1 MLVRRRNYCTF
12 ASLILND
19 MDTIQRALQQRVVD
33 RMKPQKV
40 MLIFGPRRV
49 GKTFLLKQIVQS
61 FKGKSLMLNG
71 EDADSIAMLE
81 PISIA
86 NYCHVLEGMDLL
98 AIDEAQHI
106 PDIGKKLKLIVDEVP
121 GIRVIASGSSS
132 FDLKNQAGEPLVG
145 RGTQFVLLPFSQQEI
160 ATVESPIES
169 KRNLEARLI
178 YGSYPEVVM
187 LDTFVEKKEY
197 LNDIV
202 ESYLLKDILA
212 VDGIKNSAKIRD
224 LLRLVAYQ
232 MGDELSFEEVG
243 KQLGISKNTVERY
256 LDLLQKVFVLYRL
269 GGFSKNLR
277 KEVTKSSKWYFTDN
291 GVRNAVIRNF
301 EPLSLRTD
309 ADRGAL
315 WENYI
320 ITERMKR
327 NQNERLGLEFHF
339 WRTYDKQEID
349 LIETGSGV
357 MNAFEMKLGKKSP
370 SAPKAFA
377 EAYPEAKFAVVNANN
392 YSEYI

>member
-1 MLVRRRNYCTF
+1 
-12 ASLILND
+12 
-19 MDTIQRALQQRVVD
+19 MDTIQRALQQRVEE

-86 NYCHVLEGMDLL
+86 NYRHVLEGMDLL

-187 LDTFVEKKEY
+187 LDTFAEKKEY

>member
-1 MLVRRRNYCTF
+1 MLYFCGINLKAMDMIRRMMQKQIE
-12 ASLILND
+12 S
-19 MDTIQRALQQRVVD
+19 
-33 RMKPQKV
+33 RMQAQKV
-40 MLIFGPRRV
+40 MLLFGARRV
-49 GKTFLLKQIVQS
+49 GKTFLLKQIVENFS
-61 FKGKSLMLNG
+61 GKSLMLNG
-71 EDADSIAMLE
+71 EDADSIALLE
-81 PISIA
+81 PVSIA
-86 NYCHVLEGMDLL
+86 NYRHVFQDVKLL

-106 PDIGKKLKLIVDEVP
+106 PDIGRKLKLIVDEVP
-121 GIRVIASGSSS
+121 DIRVIASGSSS

-145 RGTQFVLLPFSQQEI
+145 RSTQFMLLPFSQQEI
-160 ATVESPIES
+160 SMVESPIET
-169 KRNLEARLI
+169 KRNLEIRLL
-178 YGSYPEVVM
+178 YGSYPEVVA
-187 LDTFVEKKEY
+187 LESFEQKKEY
-197 LNDIV
+197 LSDIV

-212 VDGIKNSAKIRD
+212 VDGIKHSAKIRD

-232 MGDELSFEEVG
+232 MGDELSCEEVG

-349 LIETGSGV
+349 LIEIGSGM
-357 MNAFEMKLGKKSP
+357 MNAFEMKSGKKSP

-377 EAYPEAKFAVVNANN
+377 TAYPEAQFTVVNMNN
-392 YSEYI
+392 YSAYI

>member
-1 MLVRRRNYCTF
+1 
-12 ASLILND
+12 
-19 MDTIQRALQQRVVD
+19 MDQIKRALQPRIEE

-49 GKTFLLKQIVQS
+49 GKTFLLKQIVQG
-61 FKGKSLMLNG
+61 FAGKSLVLNG

-86 NYCHVLEGMDLL
+86 NYRHVLDGVELL

-106 PDIGKKLKLIVDEVP
+106 PDIGKKLKLIVDEIP
-121 GIRVIASGSSS
+121 DIRVVASGSSS

-145 RGTQFVLLPFSQQEI
+145 RGTQFTLLPLSQQEI
-160 ATVESPIES
+160 ASMESPLEA
-169 KRNLEARLI
+169 KRNLEFRLL

-187 LDTFVEKKEY
+187 LDSFAEKKEY
-197 LNDIV
+197 LSDIV

-212 VDGIKNSAKIRD
+212 VDGIKNSGKMRD

-232 MGDELSFEEVG
+232 MGSELSYDELG

-269 GGFSKNLR
+269 GGFSRNLR

-291 GVRNAVIRNF
+291 GVRNAVIRDFTPYLNRSDN
-301 EPLSLRTD
+301 E
-309 ADRGAL
+309 RGAL

-320 ITERMKR
+320 ITERLKR
-327 NQNERLGLEFHF
+327 NQNERLVREFYF

-349 LIETGSGV
+349 LIEIGFGE
-357 MNAFEMKLGKKSP
+357 MNALEMKAGKKSP
-370 SAPKAFA
+370 LAPKAFA
-377 EAYPEAKFAVVNANN
+377 EAYPEARFSVVNSNN
-392 YSEYI
+392 YTEYI

>member
-1 MLVRRRNYCTF
+1 
-12 ASLILND
+12 
-19 MDTIQRALQQRVVD
+19 MDTIHRALQKQIEM

-40 MLIFGPRRV
+40 MLVFGPRRV

-61 FKGKSLMLNG
+61 FSGRSLVLNG
-71 EDADSIAMLE
+71 EDADSAALLE
-81 PISIA
+81 PVSIA
-86 NYCHVLEGMDLL
+86 NYRHVLQSVELL

-106 PDIGKKLKLIVDEVP
+106 PDIGRKLKLIVDEIP
-121 GIRVIASGSSS
+121 NIRVIASGLSS

-145 RGTQFVLLPFSQQEI
+145 RSTQFTLLPFSQQEI
-160 ATVESPIES
+160 ATIESPIET
-169 KRNLEARLI
+169 KRNLEIRQL
-178 YGSYPEVVM
+178 YGSYPDVVA
-187 LDTFVEKKEY
+187 LESFEEKKEY
-197 LNDIV
+197 LMDIV

-212 VDGIKNSAKIRD
+212 VDGIKNSAKIHD

-232 MGDELSFEEVG
+232 MGDELSYEEVG

-269 GGFSKNLR
+269 GGYSKNLR

-301 EPLSLRTD
+301 EPLSRRTD
-309 ADRGAL
+309 IDRGAL

-320 ITERMKR
+320 ITERLKR
-327 NQNERLGLEFHF
+327 NYNNRLLLDFYF

-349 LIETGSGV
+349 LLEVGSGM
-357 MNAFEMKLGKKSP
+357 MNAFEMKAGKKSP

-377 EAYPEAKFAVVNANN
+377 DAYPEAQFTAINIDN
-392 YSEYI
+392 YWEYI

>member
-1 MLVRRRNYCTF
+1 
-12 ASLILND
+12 
-19 MDTIQRALQQRVVD
+19 MDTIQRASQQRVEE

-40 MLIFGPRRV
+40 MLVFGPRRV

-86 NYCHVLEGMDLL
+86 NYRHVLEGVDLL

-187 LDTFVEKKEY
+187 LDTFAEKKEY
-197 LNDIV
+197 INDIV

-232 MGDELSFEEVG
+232 MGDELSCEEVG

-349 LIETGSGV
+349 LIEIGSGV
-357 MNAFEMKLGKKSP
+357 MNAFEMKSGKKSP
-370 SAPKAFA
+370 AAPKAFA
-377 EAYPEAKFAVVNANN
+377 EAYPEAQFTVVNMNN
-392 YSEYI
+392 YSDYI

>member
-1 MLVRRRNYCTF
+1 
-12 ASLILND
+12 
-19 MDTIQRALQQRVVD
+19 MDQIQRALLPQVEQ

-40 MLIFGPRRV
+40 MMIFGPRRV
-49 GKTFLLKQIVQS
+49 GKTFLLKQIVQR
-61 FKGKSLMLNG
+61 FDGKSLVLNG
-71 EDADSIAMLE
+71 EDADSVAMLE
-81 PISIA
+81 PVSIA
-86 NYCHVLEGMDLL
+86 NYRHVLEGVDLL
-98 AIDEAQHI
+98 AIDEAQHV
-106 PDIGKKLKLIVDEVP
+106 PDIGKKLKLIVDEIP

-145 RGTQFVLLPFSQQEI
+145 RGTQFILLPFSQREI

-169 KRNLEARLI
+169 MRNLETRLL
-178 YGSYPEVVM
+178 YGSYPEVVASES
-187 LDTFVEKKEY
+187 FAEKKEY
-197 LNDIV
+197 LGDIV

-212 VDGIKNSAKIRD
+212 VDGVKNSAKMRD

-232 MGDELSFEEVG
+232 MGNELSYEEIG

-269 GGFSKNLR
+269 GGYSKNLR
-277 KEVTKSSKWYFTDN
+277 KEVAKSSKWYFLDN

-301 EPLSLRTD
+301 EPYQLRSD
-309 ADRGAL
+309 DERGAL

-327 NQNERLGLEFHF
+327 NHNERLGLEYYF
-339 WRTYDKQEID
+339 WRTYDRQEID

-357 MNAFEMKLGKKSP
+357 MNAFEMKSGKKTP

-377 EAYPEAKFAVVNANN
+377 NAYPQAQFAAVNINN
-392 YSEYI
+392 YLDYI

>member
-1 MLVRRRNYCTF
+1 
-12 ASLILND
+12 
-19 MDTIQRALQQRVVD
+19 MDQIRRALQKQIEM

-40 MLIFGPRRV
+40 MLVFGPRRV
-49 GKTFLLKQIVQS
+49 GKTFLLRQIVQS
-61 FKGKSLMLNG
+61 FSGKSLVLNG
-71 EDADSIAMLE
+71 EDADSAALLE
-81 PISIA
+81 PVSIA
-86 NYCHVLEGMDLL
+86 NYRHVFQNVELL

-145 RGTQFVLLPFSQQEI
+145 RSTQFTLLPFSQQEI

-169 KRNLEARLI
+169 KRNLEIRQL
-178 YGSYPEVVM
+178 YGSYPDVVA
-187 LDTFVEKKEY
+187 LDSFEEKKEY
-197 LNDIV
+197 LMDIV

-212 VDGIKNSAKIRD
+212 VDGIKNSAKIHD

-232 MGDELSFEEVG
+232 MGDELSYEEVG

-269 GGFSKNLR
+269 GGYSKNLR

-301 EPLSLRTD
+301 EPLSRRTD
-309 ADRGAL
+309 IDRGAL

-320 ITERMKR
+320 ITERLKR
-327 NQNERLGLEFHF
+327 NYNNRLLLDFYF

-349 LIETGSGV
+349 LLEIGSGV
-357 MNAFEMKLGKKSP
+357 MNAFEMKAGKKTP
-370 SAPKAFA
+370 TAPKAFA
-377 EAYPEAKFAVVNANN
+377 AAYPEACFSAVNANN
-392 YSEYI
+392 YTAFI

>member
-1 MLVRRRNYCTF
+1 
-12 ASLILND
+12 
-19 MDTIQRALQQRVVD
+19 MDTIRRIMQRQIES
-33 RMKPQKV
+33 RMQAQKV
-40 MLIFGPRRV
+40 MLLFGARRV
-49 GKTFLLKQIVQS
+49 GKTFLLKQIVADFS
-61 FKGKSLMLNG
+61 GKSLVLNG
-71 EDADSIAMLE
+71 EDADSVAMLE
-81 PISIA
+81 PVSIA
-86 NYCHVLEGMDLL
+86 NYRHIFQDVKLL

-121 GIRVIASGSSS
+121 DIRVIASGSSS

-145 RGTQFVLLPFSQQEI
+145 RSIQFMLLPLSQQEI
-160 ATVESPIES
+160 STIESPIET
-169 KRNLEARLI
+169 KRNLEIRLL
-178 YGSYPEVVM
+178 YGSYPEVVA
-187 LDTFVEKKEY
+187 LESFEKKKEY
-197 LNDIV
+197 LSDIV

-224 LLRLVAYQ
+224 LLRLIAYQ
-232 MGDELSFEEVG
+232 MGDEVSYDELG

-269 GGFSKNLR
+269 GGYSKNLR
-277 KEVTKSSKWYFTDN
+277 KEVSKSSKWYFADN

-320 ITERMKR
+320 ITERLKR
-327 NQNERLGLEFHF
+327 NQNQRLGLEFYF

-349 LIETGSGV
+349 LIEMGSDT
-357 MNAFEMKLGKKSP
+357 MNAFEMKSGKKTP

-377 EAYPEAKFAVVNANN
+377 EAYPEAQYVVVNKEN
-392 YSEYI
+392 YWEII

>member
-1 MLVRRRNYCTF
+1 
-12 ASLILND
+12 
-19 MDTIQRALQQRVVD
+19 MDQIQRALLPQVEQ

-40 MLIFGPRRV
+40 MMIFGPRRV
-49 GKTFLLKQIVQS
+49 GKTFLLKQIVQR
-61 FKGKSLMLNG
+61 FDGKSLVLNG
-71 EDADSIAMLE
+71 EDADSVAMLE
-81 PISIA
+81 PVSIA
-86 NYCHVLEGMDLL
+86 NYRHVLEGVDLL
-98 AIDEAQHI
+98 AIDEAQHV
-106 PDIGKKLKLIVDEVP
+106 PDIGKKLKLIVDEIP

-145 RGTQFVLLPFSQQEI
+145 RGTQFILLPFSQREI
-160 ATVESPIES
+160 ATVESPIEC
-169 KRNLEARLI
+169 KRNLEARLL
-178 YGSYPEVVM
+178 YGSYPEVVASES
-187 LDTFVEKKEY
+187 FAEKKEY
-197 LNDIV
+197 LGDIV

-212 VDGIKNSAKIRD
+212 VDGVKNSAKMRD

-232 MGDELSFEEVG
+232 MGNELSYEEIG

-269 GGFSKNLR
+269 GGYSKNLR
-277 KEVTKSSKWYFTDN
+277 KEVAKSSKWYFLDN

-301 EPLSLRTD
+301 EPYQLRSD
-309 ADRGAL
+309 DERGAL

-327 NQNERLGLEFHF
+327 NHNERLGLEYYF
-339 WRTYDKQEID
+339 WRTYDRQEID

-357 MNAFEMKLGKKSP
+357 MNAFEMKSGKKTP

-377 EAYPEAKFAVVNANN
+377 NAYPQAQFAAVNINN
-392 YSEYI
+392 YLDFI

>member
-1 MLVRRRNYCTF
+1 
-12 ASLILND
+12 
-19 MDTIQRALQQRVVD
+19 MDTIR
-33 RMKPQKV
+33 RMMQKQIESRMQPQKV
-40 MLIFGPRRV
+40 MLLFGARRV
-49 GKTFLLKQIVQS
+49 GKTFLLKQIVEDYS
-61 FKGKSLMLNG
+61 GKSLVLNG
-71 EDADSIAMLE
+71 EDADTVAMLE
-81 PISIA
+81 PVSIA
-86 NYCHVLEGMDLL
+86 NYRHVFQDVKLL

-106 PDIGKKLKLIVDEVP
+106 PDIGRKLKLIVDEVP
-121 GIRVIASGSSS
+121 DIRVIASGSSS

-145 RGTQFVLLPFSQQEI
+145 RSTQFILLPFSQQEI
-160 ATVESPIES
+160 STVESPIES
-169 KRNLEARLI
+169 KRNLEIRLL
-178 YGSYPEVVM
+178 YGSYPEVVA
-187 LDTFVEKKEY
+187 LASFEQKKEY

-224 LLRLVAYQ
+224 LLRLIAYQ
-232 MGDELSFEEVG
+232 MGDEVSCDELG
-243 KQLGISKNTVERY
+243 RQLGISKNTVEHY

-277 KEVTKSSKWYFTDN
+277 KEVTKSSKWYFADN

-301 EPLSLRTD
+301 EPLSLHTD

-320 ITERMKR
+320 ITERLKR
-327 NQNERLGLEFHF
+327 KQNERLGLDFYF

-349 LIETGSGV
+349 LIEIGSGT
-357 MNAFEMKLGKKSP
+357 MNAFEMKAGKKTP

-377 EAYPEAKFAVVNANN
+377 DAYPEAHYVVVNKEN
-392 YSEYI
+392 YWEII

>member
-1 MLVRRRNYCTF
+1 MLYFCGINLKAMDMIRRMMQKQIE
-12 ASLILND
+12 S
-19 MDTIQRALQQRVVD
+19 
-33 RMKPQKV
+33 RMQAQKV
-40 MLIFGPRRV
+40 MLLFGARRV
-49 GKTFLLKQIVQS
+49 GKTFLLKQIVENFS
-61 FKGKSLMLNG
+61 GKSLMLNG
-71 EDADSIAMLE
+71 EDADSIALLE
-81 PISIA
+81 PVSIA
-86 NYCHVLEGMDLL
+86 NYRHVFQDVKLL

-106 PDIGKKLKLIVDEVP
+106 PDIGRKLKLIVDEVP
-121 GIRVIASGSSS
+121 DIRVIASGSSS

-145 RGTQFVLLPFSQQEI
+145 RSTQFMLLPFSQQEI
-160 ATVESPIES
+160 SMVESPIET
-169 KRNLEARLI
+169 KRNLEIRLL
-178 YGSYPEVVM
+178 YGSYPEVVA
-187 LDTFVEKKEY
+187 LESFEQKKEY
-197 LNDIV
+197 LSDIV

-232 MGDELSFEEVG
+232 MGDELSCEEVG

-349 LIETGSGV
+349 LIEIGSGM
-357 MNAFEMKLGKKSP
+357 MNAFEMKSGKKSP

-377 EAYPEAKFAVVNANN
+377 TAYPEAQFTVVNMNN
-392 YSEYI
+392 YSAYI

>member
-1 MLVRRRNYCTF
+1 
-12 ASLILND
+12 
-19 MDTIQRALQQRVVD
+19 MDQIQRALLPQVEQ

-40 MLIFGPRRV
+40 MMIFGPRRV
-49 GKTFLLKQIVQS
+49 GKTFLLKQIVQR
-61 FKGKSLMLNG
+61 FDGKSLVLNG
-71 EDADSIAMLE
+71 EDADSVAMLE
-81 PISIA
+81 PVSIA
-86 NYCHVLEGMDLL
+86 NYRHVLEGVDLL
-98 AIDEAQHI
+98 AIDEAQHV
-106 PDIGKKLKLIVDEVP
+106 PDIGKKLKLIVDEIS

-145 RGTQFVLLPFSQQEI
+145 RGTQFILLPFSQREI

-169 KRNLEARLI
+169 MRNLETRLL
-178 YGSYPEVVM
+178 YGSYPEVVASES
-187 LDTFVEKKEY
+187 FAEKKEY
-197 LNDIV
+197 LGDIV

-212 VDGIKNSAKIRD
+212 VDGVKNSAKMRD

-232 MGDELSFEEVG
+232 MGNELSYEEIG

-269 GGFSKNLR
+269 GGYSKNLR
-277 KEVTKSSKWYFTDN
+277 KEVAKSSKWYFLDN

-301 EPLSLRTD
+301 EPYQLRSD
-309 ADRGAL
+309 DERGAL

-327 NQNERLGLEFHF
+327 NHNERLGLEYYF
-339 WRTYDKQEID
+339 WRTYDRQEID

-357 MNAFEMKLGKKSP
+357 MNAFEMKSGKKTP

-377 EAYPEAKFAVVNANN
+377 NAYPQAQFAAVNINN
-392 YSEYI
+392 YLDFI

>member
-1 MLVRRRNYCTF
+1 
-12 ASLILND
+12 
-19 MDTIQRALQQRVVD
+19 MDTIQRALQQRVEQ

-49 GKTFLLKQIVQS
+49 GKTFLLKQIVQGFS
-61 FKGKSLMLNG
+61 GKSLVLNG
-71 EDADSIAMLE
+71 EDADSIALLE

-86 NYCHVLEGMDLL
+86 NYRHILDGVELL

-106 PDIGKKLKLIVDEVP
+106 PDIGRKLKLIVDEIP
-121 GIRVIASGSSS
+121 DIRVIASGSSS

-145 RGTQFVLLPFSQQEI
+145 RGTQFILLPFSQQEI

-169 KRNLEARLI
+169 KRNLEARLL
-178 YGSYPEVVM
+178 YGSYPEVVSI
-187 LDTFVEKKEY
+187 DSFSEKKEY

-212 VDGIKNSAKIRD
+212 VDGIKNSGKMRD
-224 LLRLVAYQ
+224 LLRLVAFQ
-232 MGDELSFEEVG
+232 MGSELSYDELG

-269 GGFSKNLR
+269 GGYSRNLR
-277 KEVTKSSKWYFTDN
+277 KEIAKSSKWYFVDN

-301 EPLSLRTD
+301 EPYQLRTD
-309 ADRGAL
+309 DDRGAL

-327 NQNERLGLEFHF
+327 NQNERLGLEFYF

-349 LIETGSGV
+349 LIEIGSGV
-357 MNAFEMKLGKKSP
+357 MNAFEMKSGKKNP

-377 EAYPEAKFAVVNANN
+377 NAYPEAQFAAVNNNN
-392 YSEYI
+392 YTEYI